1 MLNRRR
7 MMMVTLAAAGSSQWL
22 SSARAASP
30 RLPLTARATEGPY
43 YLPQRIDRMDI
54 SDGLPGV
61 PLELQL
67 RVMNPAAQRLSA
79 VRVDVWHCDAQGNY
93 SGFDD
98 RRDAGGRTRRYLR
111 GTQHTDVEGDVRFHT
126 VWPGWYPG
134 RTTHIHFKVIAGERA
149 LLTSQLYLPDALNE
163 QVYGTASAYL
173 QSRRRDTLN
182 SNDRIALAGGGS
194 QMAAVSQSIAGS
206 IARLDVVVSS

>member
-7 MMMVTLAAAGSSQWL
+7 MLIATLAAAGSTQWMV
-22 SSARAASP
+22 SARAAAP

-43 YLPQRIDRMDI
+43 YLPQPLDRIDI
-54 SDGLPGV
+54 TDGLPGV

-67 RVMNPAAQRLSA
+67 RLLNPQAQRLPA
-79 VRVDVWHCDAQGNY
+79 LRIDVWHCDAQGNY

-98 RRDAGGRTRRYLR
+98 RRDVSGRSRRYLR
-111 GTQHTDVEGDVRFHT
+111 GTQRTDAQGDVRFHT

-134 RTTHIHFKVIAGERA
+134 RTTHIHFKVIEGDRT

-163 QVYGTASAYL
+163 KVYGTASAYL
-173 QSRRRDTLN
+173 QSRRRDTRN
-182 SNDRIALAGGGS
+182 ANDRIALAGGES
-194 QMAAVSQSIAGS
+194 QMARVRETDMGTVAT
-206 IARLDVVVSS
+206 LDIVVSG